1 MGCSTARTTNGKSSA
16 GPRGLCERPRGGRW
30 GGSGHGLG
38 WEQRRGRGGSQQHLP
53 RFLGAPDAARPSPAL
68 LSFISPTALT

>member
-1 MGCSTARTTNGKSSA
+1 MVKAVPDLVGSVRDPGV
-16 GPRGLCERPRGGRW
+16 GGW

-38 WEQRRGRGGSQQHLP
+38 WEQRRERGGSQQHLP
-53 RFLGAPDAARPSPAL
+53 RLLGAPDAARPSPAL